1 MNDFISNMLLVVVP
15 FLGGTLIFGLAL
27 GPILR
32 RLNRLR
38 DRLEAQTSHNP

>member
-1 MNDFISNMLLVVVP
+1 MNDFISNMLLVIVP

-32 RLNRLR
+32 RLNKLS
-38 DRLEAQTSHNP
+38 DRLDAQESHHS